1 MLEQTGLKNLYPDM
15 KEFYLEQQHVH
26 GTANKR
32 MIEAI
37 RSNPHMDG
45 YCVHAL
51 TGGDWI
57 LGAGLLDLWRNPK
70 SYAYEATKAA
80 NQDRIVSIRTLPRN
94 VYAQKGTTLKITGIN
109 DLDSVEAYYEVAIQ
123 SQSGDV
129 VFEKSFKTNWKSG
142 ISPLFHQ
149 KINTD
154 QWSGHYTVRVKVKD
168 KNNQLLTE
176 NFINFEVFHRDD
188 LKVPQG
194 EVAVL
199 DFKGNLQNFLQE
211 QKIRTLAFDT
221 NTSKNIPVLVSTHKA
236 ANKEELRRFEE
247 LLKFVKSG
255 GTAVYLD
262 HLKDSVKTE
271 NAITPFTARVHP
283 SKGLWT
289 CIPHITKDHPIFD
302 GLQRNGFL
310 RNTYEN
316 IWPQRSLRDLKIKG
330 NRMAEKPIVA
340 SIAFDWFS
348 RGHKMGYKGP
358 GPSWWGADM
367 TLVPMEKGK
376 YLLSQFQLLEN
387 LGKDPVAD
395 KMLFN
400 IIRFIT
406 FKEIE

>member
-1 MLEQTGLKNLYPDM
+1 
-15 KEFYLEQQHVH
+15 
-26 GTANKR
+26 
-32 MIEAI
+32 
-37 RSNPHMDG
+37 
-45 YCVHAL
+45 
-51 TGGDWI
+51 
-57 LGAGLLDLWRNPK
+57 
-70 SYAYEATKAA
+70 
-80 NQDRIVSIRTLPRN
+80 
-94 VYAQKGTTLKITGIN
+94 
-109 DLDSVEAYYEVAIQ
+109 YYEVAIQ

-149 KINTD
+149 KISTD